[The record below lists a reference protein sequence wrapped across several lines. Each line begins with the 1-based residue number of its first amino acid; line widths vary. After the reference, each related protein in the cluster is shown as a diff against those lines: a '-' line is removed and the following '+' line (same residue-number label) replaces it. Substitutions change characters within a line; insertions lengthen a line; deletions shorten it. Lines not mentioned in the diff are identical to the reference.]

1 MSNYRIILASG
12 SVARRKILKNMG
24 IRFEWHAS
32 DYPEKMSIHKE
43 PSRLAQA
50 LASEKANYIAE
61 DFPHCI
67 IIGAD
72 TFITI
77 GYEKIGKPTSIE
89 EAKRILR
96 QISGNRID
104 VHTGVATLLTD
115 QDGQVDRELVA
126 HVKTTLTI
134 KKLTEAEIKSL
145 AEHEEAL
152 QISGAF
158 SIEGDGGKFV
168 ETIDG
173 DYNNVIGL
181 PVFQLKDMLTE
192 LGVKL
197 PS

>member
-1 MSNYRIILASG
+1 MRKQRIILASA
-12 SVARRKILKNMG
+12 SKARRKLMEELG
-24 IRFEWHAS
+24 IPFEWHAS
-32 DYPEKMSIHKE
+32 NYPEQMSIHKE
-43 PSRLAQA
+43 PSRLAQS

-61 DFPHCI
+61 NFPHCI

-72 TFITI
+72 TFITL
-77 GYEKIGKPTSIE
+77 GYEKIGKPATVE
-89 EAKRILR
+89 DAKRIIRL
-96 QISGNRID
+96 ISGNKID

-126 HVKTTLTI
+126 HVKTSLTI
-134 KKLTEAEIKSL
+134 KKLTEPEIRSL

-158 SIEGDGGKFV
+158 SIEGEGGKFV

-181 PVFQLKDMLTE
+181 PIFQLKEMLAE
-192 LGVKL
+192 LGVKV
-197 PS
+197 PN